1 MEIDGG
7 QKIFI
12 FKEDLPYEG
21 RVNFPGLI
29 GRFIHLCIL
38 CVENVHRKYLVFSK
52 AAVLKIYLY
61 KFYLPL

>member
-21 RVNFPGLI
+21 RVNFPAEGSYTS
-29 GRFIHLCIL
+29 
-38 CVENVHRKYLVFSK
+38 VYYV
-52 AAVLKIYLY
+52 
-61 KFYLPL
+61 